1 MQGNKYITEGTIDDI
16 NNDRMITMHI
26 RDGFDD
32 LFKRLRQYED
42 MGAMAYNDGIIP
54 KLIMTLDDAL
64 YEVLTPVERLLDEG
78 EHHNEGRNVA

>member
-26 RDGFDD
+26 RDCFNDA
-32 LFKRLRQYED
+32 FKRMREYED
-42 MGAMAYNDGIIP
+42 MGAMAYNEDIIHR
-54 KLIMTLDDAL
+54 LMTTLDDAL
-64 YEVLTPVERLLDEG
+64 YEILTPVERLLDEG